1 MFKGLN
7 VVHRNPASGQ
17 MSVERREVLF
27 LVNPSAGGGKAER
40 VDWRRALASH
50 SLDWQVEIART
61 PDEALQLATQFC
73 QSGGEVLAV
82 AGGDGTVHALL
93 PALVHS
99 TTALALCPLGTSN
112 VLARELG
119 YPLGRHA
126 LRGCVRAVQAGQV
139 RQMDVGMVRR
149 HPFALMVS
157 AGLDAHVVRLVPEPL
172 KQNLGV
178 YAFLW
183 RGLQE
188 LRRYQPVCFRMVLP
202 GKQMEAEAVIVVVTN
217 TARYGWFTTI
227 APHARIDDGVLDIVW
242 LPAGRG
248 WRLAIWR
255 VFLDVMTG
263 RASKCPYL
271 RFERAREARIE
282 AVPAQPVQCDGE
294 PAGETPLRVSV
305 LSRALRVIAPSP
317 PVPSRNAV

>member
-1 MFKGLN
+1 M
-7 VVHRNPASGQ
+7 
-17 MSVERREVLF
+17 ERREVLF

-50 SLDWQVEIART
+50 CVDWQVVVART
-61 PDEALQLATQFC
+61 PDEALQLTTQFC

-99 TTALALCPLGTSN
+99 ATALALCPIGTSN

-119 YPLGRHA
+119 YPLGRYA

-157 AGLDAHVVRLVPEPL
+157 AGLDAHVVRLVPGPL

-188 LRRYQPVCFRMVLP
+188 LRRYQPVRFRMVLP
-202 GKQMEAEAVIVVVTN
+202 GKRIEVEAVIVVATN

-227 APHARIDDGVLDIVW
+227 APHARADDGVLDIVW

-248 WRLAIWR
+248 WRLAFWR
-255 VFLDVMTG
+255 VFVDVMTG
-263 RASKCPYL
+263 RVGKCPYL
-271 RFERAREARIE
+271 HYERAREVRIE
-282 AVPAQPVQCDGE
+282 AAPAQPVQCDGE
-294 PAGETPLRVSV
+294 PAGETPLHVSV
-305 LSRALRVIAPSP
+305 LPRALCVIAPSP
-317 PVPSRNAV
+317 AIPSRSAV